1 MNKNRRAKNI
11 WLLFVSGYLLLP
23 LLLTVVYSFVGEWT
37 SILPTGW
44 TTQYYADLFKDGKLL
59 MGALRGLAI
68 SVLPILI
75 SGSVVIL
82 ALYYAL
88 LYNPR
93 VERIIQTLCMAP
105 YTIQGIILATS
116 ALSLYAGLPGPLG
129 NRLVLLTCVYCIGI
143 LPFIYQ
149 GIRNGLRT
157 VNLHQ
162 IIDAAQILGAGRLYA
177 FVRLVLPSMISG
189 VLASGL
195 LAMASIFGDYAIIRI
210 IAANHWPTAQFYLYN
225 SRTLSIQTSSAIV
238 MLLVIITMTISAS
251 VLFLSGSRKSRRI
264 PAEKESH

>member
-1 MNKNRRAKNI
+1 M
-11 WLLFVSGYLLLP
+11 
-23 LLLTVVYSFVGEWT
+23 VYSFVGEWT

-68 SVLPILI
+68 SMLPILI

-93 VERIIQTLCMAP
+93 VERIIQTLCKAP

-162 IIDAAQILGAGRLYA
+162 FRRVLFRSAQYDLRGPGLGAFGHGQHLRRLCHHPYHRRQSLA
-177 FVRLVLPSMISG
+177 YGPVLSVQQPHPFHPD
-189 VLASGL
+189 LQRHRHA
-195 LAMASIFGDYAIIRI
+195 FGDHHHDDLGVGPVFKRQPEKPPNPRRKGESLNWKTI
-210 IAANHWPTAQFYLYN
+210 LN
-225 SRTLSIQTSSAIV
+225 SY
-238 MLLVIITMTISAS
+238 
-251 VLFLSGSRKSRRI
+251 
-264 PAEKESH
+264 P